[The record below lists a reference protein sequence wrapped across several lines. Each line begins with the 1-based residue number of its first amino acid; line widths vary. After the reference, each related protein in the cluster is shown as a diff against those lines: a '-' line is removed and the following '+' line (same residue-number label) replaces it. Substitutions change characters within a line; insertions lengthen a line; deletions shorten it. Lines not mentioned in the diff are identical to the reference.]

1 MLITNISEEKS
12 LLTRLDHL
20 IAESEE
26 MRVLVGFFYFWGI
39 KALHEGLS
47 KNKDFKVKIL
57 VGLEAE
63 EHAGKIVEFAGEHSP
78 ETTEEERRSAFLA
91 SLRSV
96 MRGREIDTEQY
107 HERVSLFI
115 DLVKSGQIQIKKTRE
130 PNHAK
135 LYHYTLKESLAQ
147 ALDREY
153 CWITGSSNM
162 TRPGLLEQNELN
174 VQLLDFGGEEAKEFF
189 DVLWETAVPLT
200 DDPDTKKRIIEV
212 VDGDE
217 SLLADVSP
225 FEAYALVLKN
235 YLEHRDL
242 VDKTP
247 SIERV
252 LAEPKDDQGEC
263 RYRPLS
269 FQVDAVNQAFSI
281 LREYNG
287 VIIADVV
294 GLGKSVMGSVLGRV
308 NGKRGIVIAPPGLVG
323 DQSTGTGWWGYLED
337 FGLHDWRAVS
347 RGKLDEVLDLVNRQR
362 DFELVVV
369 DEAHYFRN
377 QDSED
382 YHYLSQI
389 CRGKQV
395 VLMTAT
401 PYSNRPSDMLSLLK
415 LFTPARQS
423 LLTPDGNLEALFR
436 DYQIQYSRMDYVLK
450 HLEDPERADSVE
462 GHLRKLG
469 ISLDVAPGNYTQIR
483 QAAKALCKRLA
494 QEIRQVIEPVM
505 IRRNRL
511 DLKGDPDYAAEVG
524 QNLPTMHDPVE
535 QFYELSPAQSEFYD
549 LVISEYFGEDSEFT
563 GAIYQPGAYVPDV
576 AGEDDEVEEDAGD
589 SRTLANTQQRNMY
602 KFIRRLLV
610 RRFES
615 SFGAFAKTLENL
627 IRVHRNVRRLAVPAP
642 LGRGLIVLDRTLMD
656 KLLNMEDAS
665 DIEVAELLARQEE
678 LLNPDSLEAGRRNL
692 QVFKVTENFDDEG
705 RERFNADL
713 AADINLLEKV
723 KSEVEQLD
731 LIANDPKARKL
742 IEEIDSVLT
751 GDHPKLVSNSDEPQR
766 KVLVFSEFGDTVDH
780 LKGYLDKKFPNQ
792 VLTIRSLSK
801 DAAKTVRRNFDAA
814 CNPGL
819 QQNQFK
825 VLLATDKMSEGLNL
839 NRAGLVINYDIPW
852 NPTRVI
858 QRLGRINRI
867 GTKVFDD
874 LYLFNFFPT
883 EQGQDQHNVR
893 QIATNKMFMIHASIG
908 EDAKIFDTDE
918 EPTAAGL
925 FEKLSR
931 NPDELEE
938 ESFLTQAKREWAEI
952 CEKYPAVV
960 EKIRKLP
967 GRVKTTQQRDSAG
980 VYMFARKGMTL
991 FALWHPAM
999 AEKTDVVHL
1008 SLHDAINAIRTSFD
1022 AERCKSFSGTF
1033 WPSYGALQ
1041 ENLSDRRHGS
1051 LPGATSLITKA
1062 RNVLATAIGR
1072 GTGGPFV
1079 KVLLDDLQN
1088 HGTLSDRTLRK
1099 IIDGSRSERT
1109 FTQLIGQLEG
1119 EMGADYLD
1127 TIKVRI
1133 PPNEVVIAIEH
1144 QQAKAPSQCCLVD
1157 VSYDGKALLVTPE
1170 RAEVRDGQNV
1180 VWRCEKVSVGTK
1192 KLVTEVYFDA
1202 QEGAIMGGGA
1212 VTITC
1217 PSGQAATQPHR
1228 AMAPAGDKREFKYG
1242 VRVLDAGS
1250 GDELD
1255 DEDPYLVLV
1264 T

>member
-1 MLITNISEEKS
+1 MLITNISEENS

-39 KALHEGLS
+39 GALHGGLS

-63 EHAGKIVEFAGEHSP
+63 EHAGKIVEFAGEQNQ
-78 ETTEEERRSAFLA
+78 ETTDEERRSHFLA

-96 MRGREIDTEQY
+96 MRSREIDTQKY
-107 HERVSLFI
+107 YERVSLFI
-115 DLVKSGQIQIKKTRE
+115 DLVRSGQIEIKKTRE

-135 LYHYTLKESLAQ
+135 LYHYALKKDLAQ
-147 ALDREY
+147 TLDRKY

-174 VQLLDFGGEEAKEFF
+174 VQLLDFGGEEAKQFF
-189 DVLWETAVPLT
+189 DALWKTAVPLT
-200 DDPDTKKRIIEV
+200 DDPDTKKKIIEM

-242 VDKTP
+242 FDRTP

-252 LAEPKDDQGEC
+252 LSEPKDDEDE
-263 RYRPLS
+263 RKYRPLS
-269 FQVDAVNQAFSI
+269 FQVDAVNQALSI

-323 DQSTGTGWWGYLED
+323 DQNTGTGWWGYLED
-337 FGLHDWRAVS
+337 FGLNDWRAVS
-347 RGKLDEVLDLVNRQR
+347 RGKMDEVLDLVNRQR
-362 DFELVVV
+362 DFKLVVI

-401 PYSNRPSDMLSLLK
+401 PYSNRPSDMLALLK

-436 DYQIQYSRMDYVLK
+436 GYQIQYNRVDYVLK
-450 HLEDPERADSVE
+450 HLENPERADKVE

-469 ISLDVAPGNYTQIR
+469 ISLDVIPGNYKKIR
-483 QAAKALCKRLA
+483 HEVKTLCKRLA
-494 QEIRQVIEPVM
+494 QEIRQVVEPVM

-535 QFYELSPAQSEFYD
+535 QFYELSAEQSAFYD
-549 LVISEYFGEDSEFT
+549 LVITEYFGEDSEFT
-563 GAIYQPGAYVPDV
+563 GTIYQPGAYMP
-576 AGEDDEVEEDAGD
+576 AGADADAEAEKDEGD
-589 SRTLANTQQRNMY
+589 SRALANTQQRNMY

-615 SFGAFAKTLENL
+615 SFGAFAKTLDNL
-627 IRVHRNVRRLAVPAP
+627 IRVHRSVRRLAVPAP

-656 KLLNMEDAS
+656 KLLNMENAS
-665 DIEVAELLARQEE
+665 DEEVAEILERQED
-678 LLNPDSLEAGRRNL
+678 LLNPDELETGQRNL
-692 QVFKVTENFDDEG
+692 QVFKVSDDFDDEG
-705 RERFNADL
+705 REQFNADL
-713 AADINLLEKV
+713 RADIQLLEKV
-723 KSEVEQLD
+723 KAEVEQLD

-742 IEEIDSVLT
+742 IDEIESVLT
-751 GDHPKLVSNSDEPQR
+751 GEHPELVSRPDEPQR
-766 KVLVFSEFGDTVDH
+766 KILVFSEFEDTVDH
-780 LKGYLDKKFPNQ
+780 LKGYLDEKFPNQ
-792 VLTIRSLSK
+792 ILTVRSLSK
-801 DAAKTVRRNFDAA
+801 GVSKTVRRNFDGS

-819 QQNQFK
+819 QQDQYK
-825 VLLATDKMSEGLNL
+825 VLLATDKMSEGLDL

-858 QRLGRINRI
+858 QRVGRINRI

-883 EQGQDQHNVR
+883 EQGKDQHNVR

-918 EPTAAGL
+918 EPTSAGL

-952 CEKYPAVV
+952 REKHPEII
-960 EKIRKLP
+960 EKIGKLP
-967 GRVKTTQQRDSAG
+967 GRVKPTQQRDPAG

-991 FALWHPAM
+991 FALWHQDTDEE
-999 AEKTDVVHL
+999 AEIVHL
-1008 SLHDAINAIRTSFD
+1008 SLHDAINAIRNPFD
-1022 AERCKSFSGTF
+1022 AKRGEDFSDSF
-1033 WPSYGALQ
+1033 WPRYGVLQ
-1041 ENLSDRRHGS
+1041 ESLSDRQHATP
-1051 LPGATSLITKA
+1051 PGATSLITKA
-1062 RNVLATAIGR
+1062 RNVLATAIGS
-1072 GTGGPFV
+1072 GAGGPFV

-1088 HGTLSDRTLRK
+1088 CGTLSDRTLRK
-1099 IIDGSRSERT
+1099 IIDASRNNKE
-1109 FTQLIGQLEG
+1109 FAKLIEQLES
-1119 EMGADYLD
+1119 EMGPDYLD
-1127 TIKVRI
+1127 AIKTRM
-1133 PPNEVVIAIEH
+1133 PPNEVVIAFEH
-1144 QQAKAPSQCCLVD
+1144 QQNEDAA
-1157 VSYDGKALLVTPE
+1157 E
-1170 RAEVRDGQNV
+1170 RK
-1180 VWRCEKVSVGTK
+1180 EKLKT
-1192 KLVTEVYFDA
+1192 
-1202 QEGAIMGGGA
+1202 
-1212 VTITC
+1212 
-1217 PSGQAATQPHR
+1217 
-1228 AMAPAGDKREFKYG
+1228 
-1242 VRVLDAGS
+1242 
-1250 GDELD
+1250 
-1255 DEDPYLVLV
+1255 
-1264 T
+1264 

>member
-1 MLITNISEEKS
+1 MLITNISEENS

-20 IAESEE
+20 IAESDE

-39 KALHEGLS
+39 GALHGGLS
-47 KNKDFKVKIL
+47 KNKDFKLKIL
-57 VGLEAE
+57 VGLQAE
-63 EHAGKIVEFAGEHSP
+63 EHAGKIVEFAGEQSA
-78 ETTEEERRSAFLA
+78 ETTDEERRSAFLT

-96 MRGREIDTEQY
+96 MRGREIDMEKY
-107 HERVSLFI
+107 YERVSLFI
-115 DLVKSGQIQIKKTRE
+115 DLVKEGRIEIKKTRE

-135 LYHYTLKESLAQ
+135 LYHYTLKKDLAQ
-147 ALDREY
+147 MLDRQY

-162 TRPGLLEQNELN
+162 TRPGLSEQHELN
-174 VQLLDFGGEEAKEFF
+174 VQLLDFGGDEAKRFF
-189 DVLWETAVPLT
+189 DALWETAVPLT
-200 DDPDTKKRIIEV
+200 DDPETKKRIIEL

-217 SLLADVSP
+217 SLLAEVTP

-242 VDKTP
+242 LDRTP

-252 LAEPKDDQGEC
+252 LAEPTDEEGE
-263 RYRPLS
+263 RKYRPMS
-269 FQVDAVNQAFSI
+269 FQVDAVNQALSI

-294 GLGKSVMGSVLGRV
+294 GLGKTVVGSVLGRV

-323 DQSTGTGWWGYLED
+323 DYKAGTGWWGYLED
-337 FGLHDWRAVS
+337 FGLNDWRAVS
-347 RGKLDEVLDLVNRQR
+347 RGKMEDVLDLVNRQR

-401 PYSNRPSDMLSLLK
+401 PYSNRPSDMLALLK

-436 DYQIQYSRMDYVLK
+436 GYQIQYSRIDYVLK
-450 HLEDPERADSVE
+450 HVEDPERADRVE

-469 ISLDVAPGNYTQIR
+469 ISLDVTPGNYAQIR

-494 QEIRQVIEPVM
+494 QEIRQVVEPVM

-511 DLKGDPDYAAEVG
+511 DLKGDPDYEGEIGDSLA
-524 QNLPTMHDPVE
+524 TMHDPVE
-535 QFYELSPAQSEFYD
+535 QFYELSPEQSRFYD

-563 GAIYQPGAYVPDV
+563 GAIYQPGAYAPD
-576 AGEDDEVEEDAGD
+576 GGEVEDEDGEDAGD
-589 SRTLANTQQRNMY
+589 TRTLANTQQRNMY

-615 SFGAFAKTLENL
+615 SFGAFAKTLDNL
-627 IRVHRNVRRLAVPAP
+627 IRVHRNVRRLAIPAP
-642 LGRGLIVLDRTLMD
+642 LGRGLIVLDRNLMD

-665 DIEVAELLARQEE
+665 DEEVSELLDRQED
-678 LLNPDSLEAGRRNL
+678 LMNPEGLQAAQRNL
-692 QVFKVTENFDDEG
+692 QVFKVTEDFDDEG

-713 AADINLLEKV
+713 AADIALLERV
-723 KSEVEQLD
+723 KAEIEQLD
-731 LIANDPKARKL
+731 LIANDPKARTL
-742 IEEIDSVLT
+742 IEEIEAVLA
-751 GDHPKLVSNSDEPQR
+751 GDHSELVSKADEPQR
-766 KVLVFSEFGDTVDH
+766 KILVFSEFGDTVDH
-780 LKGYLDKKFPNQ
+780 LKGYLDKKFPNE
-792 VLTIRSLSK
+792 VLTVRSLSK
-801 DAAKTVRRNFDAA
+801 AVSKTVRRNFDAA

-819 QQNQFK
+819 QQDQYK
-825 VLLATDKMSEGLNL
+825 VMLATDKMSEGLDL

-858 QRLGRINRI
+858 QRVGRINRI
-867 GTKVFDD
+867 GMKVFDD

-883 EQGQDQHNVR
+883 EQGQDHNNVR
-893 QIATNKMFMIHASIG
+893 QIATNKMFMIHTSIG
-908 EDAKIFDTDE
+908 EDAKIFNTDE
-918 EPTAAGL
+918 EPTPAGL

-952 CEKYPAVV
+952 REKHPEIVD
-960 EKIRKLP
+960 KIDKLP
-967 GRVKTTQQRDSAG
+967 GRVKTTQERDPAG

-991 FALWHPAM
+991 FALLHQAAGDDTEIVHP
-999 AEKTDVVHL
+999 
-1008 SLHDAINAIRTSFD
+1008 SLQDAIGAIRTPFET
-1022 AERCKSFSGTF
+1022 ERCESFSGDF
-1033 WPSYGALQ
+1033 WTRYEALQ
-1041 ENLSDRRHGS
+1041 ESLSDRQHGAP
-1051 LPGATSLITKA
+1051 PGATSLITKA
-1062 RNVLATAIGR
+1062 RNVLATAIGS

-1099 IIDGSRSERT
+1099 IIDASRSPKT
-1109 FTQLIGQLEG
+1109 FTRLIEQLEA

-1127 TIKVRI
+1127 AIKTRI
-1133 PPNEVVIAIEH
+1133 PPNEIVIAIEH
-1144 QQAKAPSQCCLVD
+1144 QNGEAEKA
-1157 VSYDGKALLVTPE
+1157 
-1170 RAEVRDGQNV
+1170 
-1180 VWRCEKVSVGTK
+1180 
-1192 KLVTEVYFDA
+1192 
-1202 QEGAIMGGGA
+1202 
-1212 VTITC
+1212 
-1217 PSGQAATQPHR
+1217 
-1228 AMAPAGDKREFKYG
+1228 
-1242 VRVLDAGS
+1242 
-1250 GDELD
+1250 
-1255 DEDPYLVLV
+1255 
-1264 T
+1264 